1 MIFGNWFFSN
11 ASREFEDLRDSWKC
25 LFFFSKKNNR
35 I

>member
-25 LFFFSKKNNR
+25 LFFFFEEE
-35 I
+35 